1 MKIKQFYISLLFF
14 LLPLT
19 MCSWSLKYPDSITV
33 IQHSKSSKSVHKKEK
48 VISKKPKSI
57 NFDYGDRTQLSA
69 FLLWMFFG
77 YAGAH
82 WFYMQYYALGA
93 LQLSITTSAILLFI
107 FGSFLGLVLGTLLL
121 LALNLWLALDFIL
134 ILFRLIKLK
143 NAANLIPWRN

>member
-1 MKIKQFYISLLFF
+1 MKIKQFYISFFIF
-14 LLPLT
+14 LLPFT
-19 MCSWSLKYPDSITV
+19 MCSWSLKYPDTKSV
-33 IQHSKSSKSVHKKEK
+33 IQNSRASHSDHKNEGKFL
-48 VISKKPKSI
+48 KKPKST

-69 FLLWMFFG
+69 FLLWLFFG

-82 WFYMQYYALGA
+82 WFYMQYYALGV
-93 LQLSITTSAILLFI
+93 LQLSVTLSAILLFL

-143 NAANLIPWRN
+143 NGASLIPWRN